1 MRGQKYFGAFIAA
14 SSLVIASSIAVL
26 IGLSTP
32 VWATA
37 TESIASAGFEDNS
50 FTGWDRGSQTGT
62 LGASITSSGTG
73 VSIFSGS
80 RTFTHGSRGA
90 VGNPTLGDGSPN
102 PYYAPAVESGSWTF
116 SPNNNSYA
124 ALLQP
129 KSEQTFSQA
138 MAALGL
144 SGAPQTA
151 IQNLLIAD
159 SQASGYGDPN
169 PTDAAWITKEVELT
183 AGVTYTMSWNYV
195 GTDYVPYNDGS
206 LTSLVPVTV
215 ESEPEITVNN
225 YTEKYALLGFTNPGT
240 GDYSVN
246 SFGATGWQTSTYE
259 VSVTGTYKLG
269 FAAFNL
275 GDTGLS
281 PVLMID
287 NEQGIT
293 ESCTSSGTC
302 TTFGGVQP
310 NNDTAPSVETT
321 TTTTVP
327 TPTSL
332 VVTSLEDTE
341 SSGTLRWAITQ
352 ANTQSGGIYDSITF
366 SENGTITLSSAL
378 PQITESVTITGNGR
392 TNTIIDGNNLYRI
405 FSVTSGR
412 TLTVSDMTLKQGQQV
427 NGGLIYNAQGTVSAT
442 NIRFTSMGGGSAVF
456 NYNGGSTATYTN
468 CTFDYLSTG
477 ISADHGSTPALTSG
491 YTSWNAV
498 DSETSQTVAPDSL
511 FSNRTYVDNCVFD
524 NNGAGI
530 NSQRFTK
537 ISDSTFTNNSY
548 GAAVQGLNRTQIIDS
563 TFEDNGI
570 GIYHNSW
577 IPVGWNMGVDNRL
590 ITGNTFTSNGISIYL
605 DDTWNNGQKNQS
617 WSTIT
622 GNSWDANGV
631 WVRYYQWDGT
641 SNAIG
646 TARPY
651 TTGTVFAQSTNTF
664 PDTIGA
670 PSNLTA
676 TDTGTSVVLSW
687 SAPSTGGYL
696 PERYAISFTTEG
708 QNGWGIATGNVGD
721 ANALNT
727 TITIDYSLF
736 ESLMPS
742 GTTWSFSIRS
752 DNDTFGKYSAS
763 SNVVSLQVGVSPST
777 TIVETTTTSS
787 STTTTTNAP
796 VVTQPQLVVTQP
808 EPIYVAP
815 TTTEPTTEETPQEE
829 VNEPVATTTP
839 PNEESEDANTED
851 SIIDTP
857 DTTEPT
863 EPQPSGEDE
872 PDNGEIP
879 QESTDEVQ
887 EPADEATAEEVIPE
901 EVVEAIL
908 GADLTE
914 EQIVEVLS
922 EELADLPVEEAL
934 AVVETLIE
942 ELVGE
947 KSVDELTDE
956 DKETIAAVV
965 AAIIQND
972 IDQTIATA
980 LASDP
985 AVLASVSTEQAKQI
999 FQSIDEGELTD
1010 DQGAEIVAAIQDAPD
1025 EVKETFEESINIF
1038 AGAFDTYVPLG
1049 STISVA
1055 TRRTVIAV
1063 AALAQVATVGA
1074 AVTSSSSGNIGSRS
1088 SDSSKNNVA
1097 RREEEEEEAG
1107 EIESPDLRD
1116 WLDTISIWVYVNG
1129 IRKFSMKKFLTK
1141 FWYETLALGFTMSSS
1156 IVLWVTLSG
1165 FTRNVAVIATLLAFA
1180 AHYYL
1185 VMWKKDGDE

>member
-1 MRGQKYFGAFIAA
+1 MRGQKFFGAFIAA

-26 IGLSTP
+26 IGLSAP

-50 FTGWDRGSQTGT
+50 FTGWDRGSQTGS
-62 LGASITSSGTG
+62 LGATITSSGTG

-90 VGNPTLGDGSPN
+90 VGSPTLTNGSPN
-102 PYYAPAVESGSWTF
+102 PYYAPAVAAGSWTF
-116 SPNNNSYA
+116 SPNNASYA

-129 KSEQTFSQA
+129 KGEQNFAQA
-138 MAALGL
+138 MTALGL

-159 SQASGYGDPN
+159 AQASGYGSPT
-169 PTDAAWITKEVELT
+169 PTDAAWITKEVTLT

-195 GTDYVPYNDGS
+195 GTDYVPFNDGS

-215 ESEPEITVNN
+215 ASEPTITVNN
-225 YTEKYALLGFTNPGT
+225 YTQKYALLGFTNPGT

-269 FAAFNL
+269 FAVFNL
-275 GDTGLS
+275 GDTSLS
-281 PVLMID
+281 PALMID
-287 NEQGIT
+287 NEQGVT
-293 ESCTSSGTC
+293 QSCTTSGTC

-310 NNDTAPSVETT
+310 NNETAPSVETT

-332 VVTSLEDTE
+332 IVTSLDDTT

-352 ANTQSGGIYDSITF
+352 ANAQSGGIYDSITF
-366 SENGTITLSSAL
+366 SGNGTITLSSAL

-392 TNTIIDGNNLYRI
+392 TNTIIDGNDLYRI
-405 FSVTSGR
+405 FTVASGR
-412 TLTVSDMTLKQGQQV
+412 TLTVSNMTLKKGQQV
-427 NGGLIYNAQGTVSAT
+427 DGGLIYNAQGTVSAT

-477 ISADHGSTPALTSG
+477 ISADHGSTPALANG

-498 DSETSQTVAPDSL
+498 NNETSQPVAPDSL
-511 FSNRTYVDNCVFD
+511 FSNKTYVNDCVFD

-577 IPVGWNMGVDNRL
+577 IPVGWNMGIDNRL

-622 GNSWDANGV
+622 GNSWDADGV

-664 PDTIGA
+664 PNTIGA

-676 TDTGTSVVLSW
+676 TDTGTSIVLSW

-696 PERYAISFTTEG
+696 PERYAVSFTAAG

-727 TITIDYSLF
+727 TIAIDYSLL

-742 GTTWSFSIRS
+742 GTTWSFSVRS
-752 DNDTFGKYSAS
+752 DNDTFSKYSAS

-777 TIVETTTTSS
+777 TIVETTTSS

-796 VVTQPQLVVTQP
+796 VVTQPQPVVTQP

-829 VNEPVATTTP
+829 VNEPVTTTTP

-851 SIIDTP
+851 SVVDTP
-857 DTTEPT
+857 NTTEPT

-908 GADLTE
+908 SADLTE

-934 AVVETLIE
+934 AIVETLIE

-947 KSVDELTDE
+947 KSVDELTEE

-972 IDQTIATA
+972 IDQTVATA

-985 AVLASVSTEQAKQI
+985 AVLASVSTEQAQEI

-1025 EVKETFEESINIF
+1025 EVKETFEESINVF

-1074 AVTSSSSGNIGSRS
+1074 AVTSSSSGNIGGRS
-1088 SDSSKNNVA
+1088 SDSSQNNVA
-1097 RREEEEEEAG
+1097 RKEEEEEEAG

-1165 FTRNVAVIATLLAFA
+1165 YTRNVAVIATLLAFA